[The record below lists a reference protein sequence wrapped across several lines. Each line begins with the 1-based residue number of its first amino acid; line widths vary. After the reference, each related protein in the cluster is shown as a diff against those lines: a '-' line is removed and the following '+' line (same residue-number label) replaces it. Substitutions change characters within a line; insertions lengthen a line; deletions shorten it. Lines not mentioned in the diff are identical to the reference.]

1 MVRASAGRSRRIV
14 DRIGAMHFAENDEF
28 VDPISRDEAVR
39 VVDPRQMTRT
49 QLRYLG
55 MPRLVYL
62 RCVTVDGQEAFAIHA
77 ADGTSIAVVEDLE
90 VALEVASESNMV
102 FVAVH

>member
-1 MVRASAGRSRRIV
+1 
-14 DRIGAMHFAENDEF
+14 
-28 VDPISRDEAVR
+28 
-39 VVDPRQMTRT
+39 
-49 QLRYLG
+49 
-55 MPRLVYL
+55 VYL
-62 RCVTVDGQEAFAIHA
+62 RCGTVDGQEAFAIHA